1 MRKFWNAARFAGPH
15 LNTKIAE
22 LDPKKLKFRP
32 VDLWILSRLNRL
44 IKQTTDWLDDF
55 QFNHALGTIQTF
67 VWHEFCDMY
76 IEEVKHRLY
85 GNDPTADAARY
96 TLYHVILTATKLLAP
111 FTPHF
116 SEEVYQAH
124 FAKDRPHP
132 SVHVSSWPEANEEF
146 IDESAE
152 RTGEVANLIVSALRQ
167 FKSAHKMALSKEL
180 PSVEIYASSK
190 EIAKHVK
197 QVGDDIAGTMRVGKL
212 DIKVGRPKLAE
223 RVLAVTPKLAKLGP
237 RLRADMKLVVQ
248 ALREAKPE
256 KLAKQLTEGK
266 LKLRAGGKQFELAP
280 EDLRVIKETAS
291 AGHKVEVIDIQEP
304 ALTILISS
312 S

>member
-15 LNTKIAE
+15 LNAKIAE
-22 LDPKKLKFRP
+22 LDPKELNFRP

-44 IKQTTDWLDDF
+44 IEQTTDWLDDF
-55 QFNHALGTIQTF
+55 QFNRALGEIQTF

-85 GNDPTADAARY
+85 GGDPTADAARY

-111 FTPHF
+111 FIPHF

-124 FAKDRPHP
+124 FAKDHPYP
-132 SVHVSSWPEANEEF
+132 SVHASIWPDANKKF

-152 RTGEVANLIVSALRQ
+152 RTGEIANLIVSALRQ

-180 PSVEIYASSK
+180 SSVEIYASSK
-190 EIAKHVK
+190 EIAQHVT
-197 QVGDDIAGTMRVGKL
+197 QAGDDIAGTMRVGKL
-212 DIKVGRPKLAE
+212 NVKVGRPELAE
-223 RVLAVTPKLAKLGP
+223 RILAVEPNLAKLGP
-237 RLRADMKLVVQ
+237 RLRADAKLVLQ
-248 ALREAKPE
+248 ALLEAKPE
-256 KLAKQLTEGK
+256 KLAKQLAKGK
-266 LKLRAGGKQFELAP
+266 LELSAGGKQFELAP
-280 EDLRVIKETAS
+280 EDVRLIKETAS

-312 S
+312 